1 MIPDKHDLAIRRRT
15 ATAVVGRAGPRSPRA
30 APARLTAR
38 RRPGSLFVS
47 AIRGMRHPHLPSCR
61 PRRLSGRRHP
71 ARNPRPRAFVLRSIT
86 TVIASKIGVRGTGKY
101 CRSFIGTVCF
111 NMLYWT
117 CLHPG
122 SSLIRH
128 PPPDPRAD
136 WTHSPRPTA
145 RRTQRGTSRL
155 SGQGSIAARWVYL
168 AASAPLYITG
178 PLATCS
184 SATERC
190 AETVR
195 PPLHARLQA
204 GPATANLRQPNR
216 ARGPSRMTG
225 KRLKPQHDFPT
236 GLQDAGRRFARFQ
249 GVAPSWLG
257 GMCEQRPSAGP

>member
-1 MIPDKHDLAIRRRT
+1 MSASD
-15 ATAVVGRAGPRSPRA
+15 GSP
-30 APARLTAR
+30 
-38 RRPGSLFVS
+38 
-47 AIRGMRHPHLPSCR
+47 
-61 PRRLSGRRHP
+61 GRRHP

-195 PPLHARLQA
+195 PPLHGPPPGWPGYGKPETAKPGTWSVPNDRKTASSHSMISRQGFKTPVVGSRDSKASRHRGSAECVSNVRLPDHDTQGQFA
-204 GPATANLRQPNR
+204 SPLGNPCTLLTYGCYVYIRRVRRR
-216 ARGPSRMTG
+216 A
-225 KRLKPQHDFPT
+225 K
-236 GLQDAGRRFARFQ
+236 
-249 GVAPSWLG
+249 
-257 GMCEQRPSAGP
+257 